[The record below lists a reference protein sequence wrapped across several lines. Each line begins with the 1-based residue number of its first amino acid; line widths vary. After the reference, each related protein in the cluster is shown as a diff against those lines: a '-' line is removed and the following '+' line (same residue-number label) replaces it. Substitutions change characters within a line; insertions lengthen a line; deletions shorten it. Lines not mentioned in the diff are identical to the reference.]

1 MQETETIEII
11 EVNHTEELLA
21 RRASMIVFLGVVCWS
36 LNAPLVKYISLD
48 PLLIAGLRALIAGI
62 ALLPFLRPSKLTFS
76 KWTAA
81 YMLSY
86 VGLCVSIVVA
96 LKSVAAP
103 IAIGMQYTGMLWLF
117 IIAVIEGR
125 KRISLYSLTPMLLIF
140 MGVVFFM
147 LSGIG
152 GSISLLGLVLVICE
166 GICFAGVTGFSQK
179 VTGDNPLGLTA
190 LANLVTMAF
199 VFGCLSPQF
208 ADLASLGAK
217 DWGLMLFLGI
227 FQVGTGY
234 ALYNIGLKHIE
245 PYKASVIAPWEM
257 ILGPLW
263 VVLFLHEYPTTLV
276 LIGFAIMLLGMFL
289 EPQLS
294 KREDKKTVQKRKNQT
309 NLA

>member
-1 MQETETIEII
+1 MDEANQKEAFF
-11 EVNHTEELLA
+11 V
-21 RRASMIVFLGVVCWS
+21 RRAGLILFLGVACWS
-36 LNAPLVKYISLD
+36 MNAPLVKYIALD

-62 ALLPFLRPSKLTFS
+62 ALLPFLRISKLTFS
-76 KWTAA
+76 KWTIA
-81 YMLSY
+81 YMISY
-86 VGLCVSIVVA
+86 VGLCVIVVVT
-96 LKSVAAP
+96 LRMVAAP

-117 IIAVIEGR
+117 IIAVAAKK
-125 KRISLYSLTPMLLIF
+125 KRVSPYSLTPMLLIF
-140 MGVVFFM
+140 TGVIFFM

-152 GSISLLGLVLVICE
+152 GGISPLAFVLVVLE
-166 GICFAGVTGFSQK
+166 GVFFAGVTGFSKK

-208 ADLASLGAK
+208 ADLGSLGAK

-227 FQVGTGY
+227 FQIGAGY
-234 ALYNIGLKHIE
+234 AFYNIGLKHVE

-294 KREDKKTVQKRKNQT
+294 KLENEAIAKKYETAQIAADHAVQ
-309 NLA
+309 